1 MLRASP
7 SPMPETR
14 DSNGGGRVDV
24 NADRVDT
31 ILNYRIEPTRE
42 RLRQPKS

>member
-1 MLRASP
+1 
-7 SPMPETR
+7 MPETR